1 MASIFDV
8 LYRGGVV
15 VQNGVRYTTVATPPN
30 GENSTKVPTTPWVNK
45 LADGQSDQIESAT
58 SGGMFPTIQNAV
70 YVDFVSGVCA
80 PSGGTWWVTNLNK
93 SFAGGATINK
103 QSTSGGAYT
112 CIKIA

>member
-1 MASIFDV
+1 MPSIFDV
-8 LYRGGVV
+8 LYRGVV
-15 VQNGVRYTTVATPPN
+15 VQNGVRYATVATPPD
-30 GENSTKVPTTPWVNK
+30 GDNSTKAATTAFVQKVADK
-45 LADGQSDQIESAT
+45 LASDIEDAT
-58 SGGMFPTIQNAV
+58 SGGMFPTVQNAV
-70 YVDFVSGVCA
+70 YIDFVSGVCA